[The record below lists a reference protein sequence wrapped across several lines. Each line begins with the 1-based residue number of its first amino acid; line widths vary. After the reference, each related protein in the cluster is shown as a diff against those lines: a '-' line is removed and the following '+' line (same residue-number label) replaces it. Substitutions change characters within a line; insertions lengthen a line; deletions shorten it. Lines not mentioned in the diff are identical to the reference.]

1 MDLSI
6 SGISAMQSAQL
17 MASLSTKMAKVNLD
31 NIKAEGG
38 QIIDMIDAAAPATS
52 SSPAGSKGTHLDTYA

>member
-17 MASLSTKMAKVNLD
+17 LASVDTKMAKVSLD
-31 NIKAEGG
+31 NMKAEGA
-38 QIIDMIDAAAPATS
+38 QIIEMIDAAAPAPTP
-52 SSPAGSKGTHLDTYA
+52 SPAGPKGGHLDTYA